1 MLFFFAVVANGAN
14 YFYLITF
21 LLPIVIPFNNVVK
34 IHIYQKHSPKSN
46 SFLKLRTNIF
56 SGDIS
61 FVFYNNFFLRIGHI
75 TIVCDDFF
83 NESKEK
89 VDDKLLRPQYM
100 WGRRMIMFYCNVL
113 Y

>member
-1 MLFFFAVVANGAN
+1 MLLKSIYIKNILLNLKVFLN
-14 YFYLITF
+14 YGQTSFPATF
-21 LLPIVIPFNNVVK
+21 PSYFTII
-34 IHIYQKHSPKSN
+34 
-46 SFLKLRTNIF
+46 
-56 SGDIS
+56 
-61 FVFYNNFFLRIGHI
+61 FFLRIGHI